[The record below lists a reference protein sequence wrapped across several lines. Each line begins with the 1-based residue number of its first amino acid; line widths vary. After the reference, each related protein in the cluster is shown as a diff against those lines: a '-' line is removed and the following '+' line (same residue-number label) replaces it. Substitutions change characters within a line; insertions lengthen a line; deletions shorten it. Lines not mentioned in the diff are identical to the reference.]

1 MANNNVDL
9 AVRALQA
16 LKRDEDALVTKLG
29 GAATRAMVRHAL
41 HVCGGD
47 DKKAGYMLEFHKD
60 IARNADFICDRL
72 GLQSGLGY
80 PTRSV
85 IEAQLVADDNEEGNT
100 MAAIKKQWRMEVE
113 LMADVLATAQVEGM
127 LTHPHPHPHPNSN
140 PHPHPLTP
148 SPSPFTVTAHHSPSP
163 SPSPF
168 TVTAHHSPLTSHL
181 SPSPSPSP

>member
-1 MANNNVDL
+1 M
-9 AVRALQA
+9 
-16 LKRDEDALVTKLG
+16 VTKLG
-29 GAATRAMVRHAL
+29 GAATRSMVRHAL

-60 IARNADFICDRL
+60 ITRNADFICDRL

-127 LTHPHPHPHPNSN
+127 LTNPHPNPN
-140 PHPHPLTP
+140 PHR
-148 SPSPFTVTAHHSPSP
+148 
-163 SPSPF
+163 
-168 TVTAHHSPLTSHL
+168 SPLTSHL
-181 SPSPSPSP
+181 SPSP

>member
-127 LTHPHPHPHPNSN
+127 LTHPHPHPHPN